1 MENMQP
7 PSKEIDLRL
16 AATLNFVR
24 TYCRGVPVPY
34 YGMRWEKQKDGKV
47 KAYAIETPL
56 DRPGWAPLTKVL
68 PGCPRSD
75 DSPWGFVL
83 RHEAFL
89 KIATRLRDIIE
100 ELHAAPAPEAFGPDE
115 LVRAVDGKP
124 IKVPQRL
131 SPVVKLEDMDMVYT
145 PLMFHYA
152 LRLCD
157 LQIGSSSAQTVD
169 HLTISS
175 MPGMTLNHRHHLK
188 VWKPWEFPLCFSHG
202 NLTTDNIIVNAN
214 GDILA
219 ITGWEY
225 AGWLPAYWDYAVHR
239 IRDCD
244 DIPDFGSTVNVNA
257 RYQEPWWTQFWL
269 PYVVPREHR
278 LITLAGTRSK
288 AELEP
293 VFPEPEFDDG
303 YHAALKGQKGFQL
316 AVSQLENTLHSR
328 RHCRGYPEA
337 QYGEDKNVI
346 GKLIWYGK
354 DEPGLRV
361 IAISKD
367 SCVVTYLYISCEP
380 MILRLVI
387 PRLSTCL

>member
-7 PSKEIDLRL
+7 QYKEIDSRL
-16 AATLNFVR
+16 AATLRFVQTHCPNVPLPYSR
-24 TYCRGVPVPY
+24 TV
-34 YGMRWEKQKDGKV
+34 WKKDAAKV
-47 KAYAIETPL
+47 YLMDMTTYSA
-56 DRPGWAPLTKVL
+56 DWAPLTKVL
-68 PGCPRSD
+68 PGRPRSG

-83 RHEAFL
+83 RHDAFL
-89 KIATRLRDIIE
+89 KIARRLRGIIE

-145 PLMFHYA
+145 PLMFHA
-152 LRLCD
+152 GLRICD
-157 LQIGSSSAQTVD
+157 PQIGSSSSQTVD

-214 GDILA
+214 GDVVA
-219 ITGWEY
+219 ITGWDY

-244 DIPDFGSTVNVNA
+244 NPTDFGLVNVNA

-293 VFPEPEFDDG
+293 VFRPEPEFDDG

-316 AVSQLENTLHSR
+316 AVAQLENTLHSR

-337 QYGEDKNVI
+337 QYGEDKN
-346 GKLIWYGK
+346 
-354 DEPGLRV
+354 
-361 IAISKD
+361 AIS
-367 SCVVTYLYISCEP
+367 SVVVVADVPFKEGLLTDREVEMVQKGRARFEGDCYF
-380 MILRLVI
+380 
-387 PRLSTCL
+387 